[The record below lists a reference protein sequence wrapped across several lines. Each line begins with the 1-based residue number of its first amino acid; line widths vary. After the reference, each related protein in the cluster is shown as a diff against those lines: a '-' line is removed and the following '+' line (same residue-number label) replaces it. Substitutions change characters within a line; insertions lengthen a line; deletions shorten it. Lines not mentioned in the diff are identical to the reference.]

1 MNFLKIAARISS
13 NTSVDWRKYLQ
24 HWENYTKKEQ
34 DLLDF
39 IAPEVPEQNGWDK
52 YEKFLNFV
60 RFAYKEKMITES
72 ELRSLTDLHRVV
84 NP

>member
-1 MNFLKIAARISS
+1 MLIGGSIFNTGRII
-13 NTSVDWRKYLQ
+13 Q
-24 HWENYTKKEQ
+24 KKEQ